1 MQEKQR
7 EKQSREALRISLER
21 EVQLMREALGNLVRE
36 EKLCGQES
44 SEGELNSYQA
54 LWQALMDER
63 KELAQQLTLARY
75 DRQQRTEELESIAPA
90 RMFPDEDP
98 SSLAIHSLAKQA
110 LFLVERI
117 NLQKDKNR
125 GLSPPPRRAHPVPVK
140 RTVKIATFPPEEAQ

>member
-7 EKQSREALRISLER
+7 EKHRREALRISLER

-36 EKLCGQES
+36 EKLCEQEGP
-44 SEGELNSYQA
+44 EGGLNS
-54 LWQALMDER
+54 WQALMEER
-63 KELAQQLTLARY
+63 RQLAEQLAIARY
-75 DRQQRTEELESIAPA
+75 ERQHCTEQLESISPT

-125 GLSPPPRRAHPVPVK
+125 GLSPPPRRAHPAAIK